1 MQHLDDAHARAEREL
16 AAWLADKATGS
27 KWRALLVK
35 DVLAKLRVVL
45 WCPADQWEPA
55 RTEINH
61 KLREAA
67 TVFWSGSVLQGR
79 TGRHPDAGWQEKA
92 WAQAALHDKGDRLR
106 VLERRLGKTGWF
118 EAPDAPPWALR
129 GKAPAIVLF
138 YSFKGGAGRSTALA
152 AAALQLAAGGERV
165 AVVDADLDAP
175 GVGSLLAGRDSAVA
189 ASGVVDYLLERRV
202 GGDRNPLDISD
213 YHHRHVVSDYH
224 HRHVTDLSASAGD
237 VLVFPAGTFD
247 HRYVEK
253 LARIDYGAPP
263 DGSEHPFVSLLEQIR
278 RDLEPDWI
286 LVDARAGLGDV
297 SGFLTDGLCHVHVLF
312 GTLADASWRGLE
324 HVLVR
329 IGGDRVRVSQPQ
341 AKCLLAATMVPR
353 SDERLF
359 RDLVDRFTDRARDAF
374 SAHYYAGL
382 ADPDSPKDA
391 GPADLDSPE
400 EFWTLDDLESRDAP
414 HVPVVLPY
422 VERLATF
429 RRLDEVADVLFG
441 ERYSRLVGRLR
452 DTAGRF
458 GGRTK

>member
-16 AAWLADKATGS
+16 AAWLADKAKGS

-45 WCPADQWEPA
+45 WCPARQWKRG
-55 RTEINH
+55 RTEINDR
-61 KLREAA
+61 LREAA
-67 TVFWSGSVLQGR
+67 TVFWSGSVLQGQ

-92 WAQAALHDKGDRLR
+92 WAQAAPRDEGGRLR

-129 GKAPAIVLF
+129 GRAPAIVLF

-152 AAALQLAAGGERV
+152 AAALQLAAAGERV

-175 GVGSLLAGRDSAVA
+175 GVGSLLAGRDGAVA
-189 ASGVVDYLLERRV
+189 SSGVVDYLLERRV
-202 GGDRNPLDISD
+202 GGDGNPLDVGD
-213 YHHRHVVSDYH
+213 YHHRY
-224 HRHVTDLSASAGD
+224 VTESAASAGD
-237 VLVFPAGTFD
+237 VFVFPAGTFD

-263 DGSEHPFVSLLEQIR
+263 DGSEHPFVSLLKQIR

-286 LVDARAGLGDV
+286 LVDARAGLGEV
-297 SGFLTDGLCHVHVLF
+297 SGFLTYGLCHVHVLF

-324 HVLVR
+324 HVLAR
-329 IGGDRVRVSQPQ
+329 IGGDRVRAGQRQ
-341 AKCLLAATMVPR
+341 ANCVLAATMVPQ
-353 SDERLF
+353 SDAGLF
-359 RDLVDRFTDRARDAF
+359 RKLEDRFTDRARDAF
-374 SAHYYAGL
+374 SAHYYASL
-382 ADPDSPKDA
+382 
-391 GPADLDSPE
+391 ADLDSPN

-429 RRLDEVADVLFG
+429 RNIDEVAEPVLFG
-441 ERYSRLVGRLR
+441 EPYSRLVGRLL
-452 DTAGRF
+452 DTTGRF
-458 GGRTK
+458 GGRAK

>member
-1 MQHLDDAHARAEREL
+1 MQRLDDAHDRAEREL
-16 AAWLADKATGS
+16 ENWIARKPKNGN
-27 KWRALLVK
+27 WRVLLVR

-45 WCPADQWEPA
+45 WCPARQWERG
-55 RTEINH
+55 RTDVDH
-61 KLREAA
+61 VLRDAS
-67 TVFWSGSVLQGR
+67 TVFWSGTVLQGR
-79 TGRHPDAGWQEKA
+79 TGRHPDVGWQEEA
-92 WAQAALHDKGDRLR
+92 WGQAAPREEGGRLR

-118 EAPDAPPWALR
+118 EAPDAPPWAAGGRRAR
-129 GKAPAIVLF
+129 GKQDPAIVLF

-152 AAALQLAAGGERV
+152 AAALQLAAAGERV

-175 GVGSLLAGRDSAVA
+175 GVGSLLAGRDGGVA
-189 ASGVVDYLLERRV
+189 SSGVVDYLLERRIA
-202 GGDRNPLDISD
+202 GDENPLDVGD
-213 YHHRHVVSDYH
+213 YHHRHVSD
-224 HRHVTDLSASAGD
+224 SAASGGD
-237 VLVFPAGTFD
+237 IFVFPAGTFD
-247 HRYVEK
+247 GRYVEK

-263 DGSEHPFVSLLEQIR
+263 DGGDHPFVSLLKQVR

-286 LVDARAGLGDV
+286 LLDARAGLGEV
-297 SGFLTDGLCHVHVLF
+297 SGFLTGGLCHVHVLF

-329 IGGDRVRVSQPQ
+329 IGGDRVRAGRPQ

-374 SAHYYAGL
+374 SAHYYAG
-382 ADPDSPKDA
+382 
-391 GPADLDSPE
+391 PADLESPD

-429 RRLDEVADVLFG
+429 RKLDEVAEPVLFG
-441 ERYSRLVGRLR
+441 EPYRRLVGRLR
-452 DTAGRF
+452 DTTGRF
-458 GGRTK
+458 GGRAK

>member
-16 AAWLADKATGS
+16 AAWLADKAKGS
-27 KWRALLVK
+27 HWRALLVK

-45 WCPADQWEPA
+45 WCPARQWKRG
-55 RTEINH
+55 RTEINDR
-61 KLREAA
+61 LREAA
-67 TVFWSGSVLQGR
+67 TVFWSGSVLQGQPK
-79 TGRHPDAGWQEKA
+79 GNRHPDAGWQEKA
-92 WAQAALHDKGDRLR
+92 WAQAAPRDEDGRLR

-118 EAPDAPPWALR
+118 EASDEPPWEVSEREAH
-129 GKAPAIVLF
+129 GKQVPAIVLF

-152 AAALQLAAGGERV
+152 AVALQLAAAGERV

-175 GVGSLLAGRDSAVA
+175 GVGSLLAGRDGAVA
-189 ASGVVDYLLERRV
+189 SSGVVDYLLERRIAGDENALDV
-202 GGDRNPLDISD
+202 GH
-213 YHHRHVVSDYH
+213 YHHG
-224 HRHVTDLSASAGD
+224 HVTDSPARAGE
-237 VLVFPAGTFD
+237 VFVFPAGTFND
-247 HRYVEK
+247 HYVEK

-263 DGSEHPFVSLLEQIR
+263 DGSEHPFVSLLKQIR

-286 LVDARAGLGDV
+286 LVDARAGLGEV
-297 SGFLTDGLCHVHVLF
+297 SGFLTGGLCHVHVLF

-324 HVLVR
+324 HILDR
-329 IGGDRVRVSQPQ
+329 IGGDRVRAGRPQ

-382 ADPDSPKDA
+382 AD
-391 GPADLDSPE
+391 LDSPDE
-400 EFWTLDDLESRDAP
+400 LWTLDDLESRDAP

-429 RRLDEVADVLFG
+429 RHLDEVTEAVLFG
-441 ERYSRLVGRLR
+441 EPYRRLVGRMR
-452 DTAGRF
+452 DTTGRF
-458 GGRTK
+458 GGHAE